1 MSNLITYLDQ
11 FEDDRNTYP
20 FPLAGDL
27 KSRENVKIAELAR
40 QTSTRLAEQVIGLQY
55 GVEEKERA
63 VTVLKQALD
72 HQRKLSANFS
82 NRFQKE
88 LKSRLHTQK
97 CEYEAAITRHQNF
110 IDQLIEDKKNLSERC
125 DAGTREVKANEKKY
139 QDTLK
144 TVEQR
149 HAAEVIGNEK

>member
-1 MSNLITYLDQ
+1 M
-11 FEDDRNTYP
+11 
-20 FPLAGDL
+20 
-27 KSRENVKIAELAR
+27 
-40 QTSTRLAEQVIGLQY
+40 
-55 GVEEKERA
+55 
-63 VTVLKQALD
+63 TVLKQALD

-125 DAGTREVKANEKKY
+125 DAGTRFG
-139 QDTLK
+139 
-144 TVEQR
+144 
-149 HAAEVIGNEK
+149 H

>member
-55 GVEEKERA
+55 EVEEKERA

-125 DAGTREVKANEKKY
+125 DAGTRSG
-139 QDTLK
+139 
-144 TVEQR
+144 
-149 HAAEVIGNEK
+149 H

>member
-55 GVEEKERA
+55 EVEEKERA
-63 VTVLKQALD
+63 VTVLKQVWSLTQFYSVD
-72 HQRKLSANFS
+72 FS
-82 NRFQKE
+82 Q
-88 LKSRLHTQK
+88 SR
-97 CEYEAAITRHQNF
+97 IRV
-110 IDQLIEDKKNLSERC
+110 KKFVFHKRTIKVGVSC
-125 DAGTREVKANEKKY
+125 F
-139 QDTLK
+139 
-144 TVEQR
+144 
-149 HAAEVIGNEK
+149 